1 MKGRI
6 IVVVFVL
13 LIAANLVS
21 SQDYLT
27 EMSDLIVALKTVAA
41 ALAVLLISIQGLKYI
56 TAESPNDRAEAKKGL
71 IWIIVGLVVAAV
83 SANLVCGLYCMAIA
97 QYWTGSSTP
106 LNCQITSGI
115 CTIT

>member
-21 SQDYLT
+21 SESYIT

-83 SANLVCGLYCMAIA
+83 SANLVCGLYCMAIS
-97 QYWTGSSTP
+97 QYWDGSSTP
-106 LNCQITSGI
+106 LNCTITNGI